1 MGSETM
7 ATFIVGNTKKV
18 FNFGT
23 SKVWDFSEAYRNASD
38 GDVIQ
43 FQAGT
48 IINLGQNRFTI
59 EKNLSFVGDMKDDGS
74 LTTSINGTI
83 LVTKGEIIYLN
94 LQHHPPQYHQFF
106 QVEMS

>member
-1 MGSETM
+1 MV
-7 ATFIVGNTKKV
+7 TFIVGNTKKV

-23 SKVWDFSEAYRNASD
+23 SKVWDFSEAYRNASN

-83 LVTKGEIIYLN
+83 LVSQSVRNRHFSQITSQLAR
-94 LQHHPPQYHQFF
+94 
-106 QVEMS
+106 